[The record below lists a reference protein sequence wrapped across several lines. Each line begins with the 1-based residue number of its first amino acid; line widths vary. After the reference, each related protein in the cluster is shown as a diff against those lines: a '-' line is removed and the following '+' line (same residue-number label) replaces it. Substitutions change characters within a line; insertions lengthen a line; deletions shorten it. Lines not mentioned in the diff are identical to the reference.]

1 MDTIII
7 GGGCMGASIAYHL
20 AARGERSI
28 ALLER
33 RGIGTGNTG
42 KSGSIVRQHY
52 SNPPTARMA
61 QAALRVF
68 QHWGEQIGGDCGFR
82 QTGLLALAGQADAAA
97 LAESVE
103 MQRGLGIDT
112 TLLPPDDVPRLEPR
126 VALHEVALAC
136 WEPEAGFADPIG
148 TAAALAARARD
159 LGVEVLTGT
168 PVTRLVREDH
178 RVVGVEARGGVLP
191 AERVIV
197 ATNAWANE
205 LLAPIGAAVPIMP
218 SRHAIL
224 ALRRSPEFGPPH
236 PILFDYEHRLY
247 LRPDGDHFTLV
258 GSSDPDDAQLPA
270 DPNNYHEGLLRDE
283 IMRFS
288 AGASSLMPSL
298 HDGVVRGGWAGIY
311 DVTPD
316 WQPMI
321 GADAH
326 LEGLYLAI
334 GFSGHGFK
342 LSPIVGQW
350 LADLLVTGDS
360 SDLAPFRPDR
370 FTNPAA
376 QPIRTTYGVLG

>member
-7 GGGCMGASIAYHL
+7 GGGCMGASIAFHL
-20 AARGERSI
+20 AERGERNI

-33 RGIGTGNTG
+33 RDIGTGNTG

-68 QHWGEQIGGDCGFR
+68 QHWAERVGGDCGFR
-82 QTGLLALAGQADAAA
+82 QTGLLALAGEADAAA

-112 TLLPPDDVPRLEPR
+112 HLLAPDDVPRLESR
-126 VALHEVALAC
+126 VALSHVALAC
-136 WEPEAGFADPIG
+136 WEPEAGYADPIA
-148 TAAALAARARD
+148 TAAAFAARARD
-159 LGVEVLTGT
+159 LGVEILTGT
-168 PVTRLVREDH
+168 GVTRLVREGD

-191 AERVIV
+191 AGRVIV

-205 LLAPIGAAVPIMP
+205 LLAPIGAAVPILP

-224 ALRRSPEFGPPH
+224 ALRRSPDFGPAH

-247 LRPDGDHFTLV
+247 LRPDGDYFTLI
-258 GSSDPDDAQLPA
+258 GSSDPDEAQLPA
-270 DPNNYHEGLLRDE
+270 DPHNYHEGLMRDE
-283 IMRFS
+283 IMRFNG
-288 AGASSLMPSL
+288 GASTLLPSL
-298 HDGVVRGGWAGIY
+298 HNGVVRGGWAGIY

-321 GADAH
+321 GPAPDLA
-326 LEGLYLAI
+326 GLYMAI

-342 LSPIVGQW
+342 LSPMVGQW
-350 LADLLVTGDS
+350 MADLLVTGS
-360 SDLAPFRPDR
+360 SPDLAPFRPDR
-370 FTNPAA
+370 FTNPADT
-376 QPIRTTYGVLG
+376 PMRTTYGVLG

>member
-20 AARGERSI
+20 AARGERGI

-42 KSGSIVRQHY
+42 KSGGIVRQHY

-68 QHWGEQIGGDCGFR
+68 QHWAEQIGGDCGFR
-82 QTGLLALAGQADAAA
+82 QVGLLALAGEADAPA

-112 TLLPPDDVPRLEPR
+112 TLLAPADIPRFEPR
-126 VALHEVALAC
+126 VALRDVTVAC
-136 WEPEAGFADPIG
+136 WEPEAGYADPIA
-148 TAAALAARARD
+148 TAAAFAARAHD
-159 LGVEVLTGT
+159 LGVEILTGT
-168 PVTRLVREDH
+168 AVTRLVREGH
-178 RVVGVEARGGVLP
+178 RVVGVEAQGGVQP
-191 AERVIV
+191 AGRVIV

-224 ALRRSPEFGPPH
+224 ALRRSPDFGPPH

-247 LRPDGDHFTLV
+247 LRPDGEYVTLV
-258 GSSDPDDAQLPA
+258 GSSDPTEAQLPA
-270 DPNNYHEGLLRDE
+270 DPHNYHEGLMRDE
-283 IMRFS
+283 IMRFN
-288 AGASSLMPSL
+288 AGASTLLPSL
-298 HDGVVRGGWAGIY
+298 HTGVVRGGWAGIY

-321 GADAH
+321 GADPH
-326 LEGLYLAI
+326 LAGLYLAV

-342 LSPIVGQW
+342 LSPMVGQW
-350 LADLLVTGDS
+350 LADLLLTGS
-360 SDLAPFRPDR
+360 SPDLAPFRPDR
-370 FTNPAA
+370 FRNP
-376 QPIRTTYGVLG
+376 PDHPMRSTYGVLG